1 MAAINKLNEAAGK
14 RNIVAQPLHG
24 LMVLDFG
31 CFENLGA
38 AIAAVNVSPLSIF
51 RDSGKGFCCCFSLSP
66 FHHRRRMMED
76 GIEIDNVAMNSVIS
90 VAWVSMLDKDVPATI
105 RQQTSKGTG
114 KNPGEIIRLMKE
126 ILHQL
131 IW

>member
-1 MAAINKLNEAAGK
+1 M
-14 RNIVAQPLHG
+14 AQPLHG

-38 AIAAVNVSPLSIF
+38 AIAAVNVSPFSIF

-66 FHHRRRMMED
+66 LHHRRRMMED

-90 VAWVSMLDKDVPATI
+90 VAWVSMLDKDVPAII

-114 KNPGEIIRLMKE
+114 KKP
-126 ILHQL
+126 
-131 IW
+131 W